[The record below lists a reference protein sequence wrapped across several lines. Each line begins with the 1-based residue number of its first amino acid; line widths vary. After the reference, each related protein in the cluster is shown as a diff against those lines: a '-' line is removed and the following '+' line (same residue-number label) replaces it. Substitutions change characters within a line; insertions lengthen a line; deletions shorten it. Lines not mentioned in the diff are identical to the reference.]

1 MRPALRRSALA
12 VTATL
17 TLLAIGPS
25 TSVAADA
32 TTPAPTTPAPPVG
45 SCAHPDPDVA
55 VNVAYRWRSRVN
67 MWRARPVSLTTIAR
81 RSPSMRAARVAVL
94 AATTEHARQTAWY
107 LVLDARQVGD
117 TCWLN
122 VRLPADPNDR
132 QGWVLRDELV
142 VERSYWQVEVDL
154 SDRRV
159 RAYSRGRV
167 RLNARVVIGARA
179 TPTPTSG
186 TARPFAIYDAVQ
198 GNPNAFTGS
207 WQLATTA
214 YSSYSR
220 SLGRIG
226 LHGRGGAS
234 LSAPLGTAASNGC
247 IRMANA
253 DVSLL
258 VRRIGLARVMGAP
271 VLIVS

>member
-1 MRPALRRSALA
+1 MRLTRLPGAVAAL
-12 VTATL
+12 TI
-17 TLLAIGPS
+17 TLLALAP
-25 TSVAADA
+25 AASMSA
-32 TTPAPTTPAPPVG
+32 TTTPPIATTPAPPVG
-45 SCAHPDPDVA
+45 SCTHPDPEVGG
-55 VNVAYRWRSRVN
+55 NVAYRWTSRLN
-67 MWRARPVSLTTIAR
+67 TWRARPISLTTIAR
-81 RSPSMRAARVAVL
+81 RSPSVRGSRVAAL

-107 LVLDARQVGD
+107 LVLDAKQVGAS
-117 TCWLN
+117 CWLD

-132 QGWVLRDELV
+132 HGWVQRDELI

-167 RLNARVVIGARA
+167 RLNARVVIGANA

-186 TARPFAIYDAVQ
+186 ATRPFAIYDAVQ

-214 YSSYSR
+214 FSSYSR
-220 SLGRIG
+220 TLGRVG

-234 LSAPLGTAASNGC
+234 LAAPLGSASSNGC

-258 VRRIGLARVMGAP
+258 VRSIGLDRVMGTP
-271 VLIVS
+271 VLIVP